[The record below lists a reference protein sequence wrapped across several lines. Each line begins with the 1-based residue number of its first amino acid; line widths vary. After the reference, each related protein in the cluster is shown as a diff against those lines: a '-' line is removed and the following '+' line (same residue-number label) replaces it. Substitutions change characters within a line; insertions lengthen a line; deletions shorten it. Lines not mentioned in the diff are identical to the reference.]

1 MGVSSEGFVPAAEI
15 RFHDSSTA
23 ASTARLPVDN
33 GNGIND
39 SATLN
44 GFAGVKLLA
53 TGPTVNKPRFAAAYY
68 SINFLKE
75 S

>member
-1 MGVSSEGFVPAAEI
+1 MEVSSSGFIPAAEI
-15 RFHDSSTA
+15 RFRDSSTA
-23 ASTARLPVDN
+23 ASTARLAVDN

-39 SATLN
+39 SAKLN

-68 SINFLKE
+68 CINNLKE

>member
-1 MGVSSEGFVPAAEI
+1 
-15 RFHDSSTA
+15 
-23 ASTARLPVDN
+23 VDN

-39 SATLN
+39 SAKLN

-68 SINFLKE
+68 CINILKE